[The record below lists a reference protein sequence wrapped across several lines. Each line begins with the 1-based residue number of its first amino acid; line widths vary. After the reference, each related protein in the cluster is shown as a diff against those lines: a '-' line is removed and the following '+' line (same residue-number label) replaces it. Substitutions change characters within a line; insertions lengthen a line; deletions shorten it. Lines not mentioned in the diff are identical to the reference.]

1 MRVNDFAFIGGEE
14 EGYDLPLQNFL
25 PLLPKHVAT
34 AWVAENQLAG
44 HYLIDPISANPILP
58 VELAASGCKVL
69 VSRSN
74 PINWLMTEV
83 LCQSGCGESI
93 AAAVNK
99 LLIHRKN
106 DQSLEDLLKTI
117 YLTPCSGCKK
127 MVQAE
132 GFIWEKGIA
141 HPVGRV
147 YSCPYCGD
155 SGERETTDD
164 DLENIRQLGNLEIYQ
179 SRAKQRVGVTKEYE
193 EDSIKAA
200 LACYL
205 PRALYVCMLLVNR
218 LELLEMDKE
227 MKKFLH
233 AALLTVFN
241 DAHNL
246 RHWPP
251 RDYRFLQFAVPQRS
265 LEVNLYLSL
274 TRAHQKWPQFAPS
287 IPITY
292 WPKLPAENGGVCFF
306 QSRLAEKE
314 TLFNDLRHIA
324 VTTIFPRPGQAY
336 WTFSALWAGWLWG
349 RNAVV
354 PLRSA
359 LGRRRYDWFWYMKA
373 IYQSMRRVQ
382 IKPDAAF
389 RVFGIFPHFT
399 PNLVFGLL
407 MGMECAG
414 LGLRGAA
421 FRHNEELFQAEWVN
435 TPNAIGEKRKIADV
449 IRDSLKGIHE
459 PVDLERIMMLAFVNQ
474 SLNRTAT
481 RTLREIEENEFTIL
495 NNEVK
500 QTTDK
505 GGVLI
510 PTAAST
516 QYGRK
521 YILYER
527 DDAAGPLSEQVEAT
541 VRTILQNAVEIS
553 RHSIDRMVC
562 RRFMQQLTPEKELV
576 NVVID
581 AYAEQVA
588 EGIPQVKLR
597 KQEYQ
602 AARESDMVEMENLIE
617 KIGKQLGFAISR
629 SKPIAWSNPQTNKT
643 VYDFYITTSTQI
655 ANPVLKPALHEDA
668 EHVLIYPGSRAAL
681 MHYRMQEDSRFSEAA
696 DQHWHFVKFRHVR
709 RLAEDDQLSVA
720 SWKALLD
727 RDPPLREPP
736 AQLQII

>member
-25 PLLPKHVAT
+25 PSLPKNVAS
-34 AWVAENQLAG
+34 AWVAENQLED
-44 HYLIDPISANPILP
+44 HFLIDPISANPILP

-83 LCQSGCGESI
+83 LCQSGCRESI

-106 DQSLEDLLKTI
+106 GQSLEDLLKTI

-164 DLENIRQLGNLEIYQ
+164 DLETIHQLGNLDIYQ
-179 SRAKQRVGVTKEYE
+179 SRARQRVGVTQAYE
-193 EDSIKAA
+193 ADSINAA

-205 PRALYVCMLLVNR
+205 PRALYVCMLMVNR
-218 LELLEMDKE
+218 LELLEMDKD
-227 MKKFLH
+227 MKKFLR

-274 TRAHQKWPQFAPS
+274 TRAHQKWPQVAPS

-292 WPKLPAENGGVCFF
+292 WPKLPTESGGVCFF

-314 TLFNDLRHIA
+314 TLFKDLTA
-324 VTTIFPRPGQAY
+324 VAITTIFPRPGQAY

-349 RNAVV
+349 KKAVI

-373 IYQSMRRVQ
+373 IYQSMRRIQ
-382 IKPDAAF
+382 IKPDASF

-407 MGMECAG
+407 KGMECAG

-421 FRHNEELFQAEWVN
+421 FRKNEELFQAEWSS
-435 TPNAIGEKRKIADV
+435 TPNAKDEKMKIADV
-449 IRDSLKGIHE
+449 IRDSLQGIQE
-459 PVDLERIMMLAFVNQ
+459 PLDFERIMMLTILKQ
-474 SLNRTAT
+474 SFNRADVHTIK
-481 RTLREIEENEFTIL
+481 EIEENEFTVL
-495 NNEVK
+495 NDEIK
-500 QTTDK
+500 RIAEK
-505 GGVLI
+505 GSVLI
-510 PTAAST
+510 PTAATT
-516 QYGRK
+516 QYGSK

-527 DDAAGPLSEQVEAT
+527 DDTTAPLSEQVEASI
-541 VRTILQNAVEIS
+541 RFILQTANEIS

-562 RRFMQQLTPEKELV
+562 RQFMQRLTPEKELV

-588 EGIPQVKLR
+588 AGMPQVKLR

-602 AARESDMVEMENLIE
+602 EARESDIVEMENLIE
-617 KIGKQLGFAISR
+617 DIGGRLGFATSR
-629 SKPIAWSNPQTNKT
+629 SKPIIWSDPKTNKT
-643 VYDFYITTSTQI
+643 IYDFYITTSAET
-655 ANPVLKPALHEDA
+655 ANPVLKPALHEEA

-681 MHYRMQEDSRFSEAA
+681 IHYRMQEDQRYSEAI
-696 DQHWHFVKFRHVR
+696 DHHWHFVKFRHVR
-709 RLAEDDQLSVA
+709 RLAEDDHLSAA
-720 SWKALLD
+720 SWKVLLD
-727 RDPPLREPP
+727 RDPPMREPP